1 EIEQVMLDNGTDW
14 FQPSNIEITDLA
26 VGNPAHNVIPAG
38 AEARISIRFND
49 LHSGSSLIELI
60 SGIAGAMG
68 GSVEAKISGE
78 AFLTP
83 PGELS
88 SMIAEAIRAETG
100 LETELSTT
108 GGTSDA
114 RFLSRICPVV
124 EFGLCN
130 ATMHKLDE
138 AVAIADLDTLARI
151 YRRVVLGALVGTS

>member
-1 EIEQVMLDNGTDW
+1 VTLDDGTDW
-14 FQPSNIEITDLA
+14 FQPSNIEVTDLH
-26 VGNPAHNVIPAG
+26 VGNRAHNVIPAA

-49 LHSGSSLIELI
+49 LHSGESLIERI
-60 SGIAGAMG
+60 RSIAEPLG

-88 SMIAEAIRAETG
+88 SIIAEAIRAETG
-100 LETELSTT
+100 LEAELSTT

-114 RFLSRICPVV
+114 RFLSRICPVA

-138 AVAIADLDTLARI
+138 AVAVADLEVLARI
-151 YRRVVLGALVGTS
+151 YRRVTLAALVGMS